1 MRVIVDS
8 NVILDIAHD
17 DPTWGDWSDRQLT
30 KYQPAGLVTNPV
42 IYAELCAGAKRQSDV
57 DRLVKELK
65 LESVE
70 LSRQALF
77 LAAKAFLQYR
87 RRGGSK
93 TSPLPDFF
101 IGAQA
106 SVLGLRLL
114 TRDKAR
120 YHTYF
125 PKLRLICP

>member
-17 DPTWGDWSDRQLT
+17 DPVWADWSDRQLT

-42 IYAELCAGAKRQSDV
+42 IYAELCAGARRQSDV

-65 LESVE
+65 LEYVE
-70 LSRQALF
+70 LTRRALF

-87 RRGGSK
+87 KRGGVK

-106 SVLGLRLL
+106 TALGLPLL

-125 PKLRLICP
+125 PQVKLICP